1 MKYYSNWAMN
11 VTKAGKID
19 NEFKIEHF
27 SYDMRGVT
35 ALEYGEKK
43 IKFMNLIQDNNVKFL
58 DGNDR
63 IEKVFYQTIEQSKKK
78 TVYSCIK
85 YSGVYTGEPPR
96 VAIYKCGE
104 NKPIYTIR
112 VKNKDESIEG
122 VTLGLKDGKVVI
134 CYIINPEIDWKS
146 ADKKKSVFY
155 MADLQTK
162 KTIVR

>member
-1 MKYYSNWAMN
+1 M
-11 VTKAGKID
+11 
-19 NEFKIEHF
+19 
-27 SYDMRGVT
+27 
-35 ALEYGEKK
+35 
-43 IKFMNLIQDNNVKFL
+43 
-58 DGNDR
+58 
-63 IEKVFYQTIEQSKKK
+63 FYQNNRTIEEK
-78 TVYSCIK
+78 TVYRCIK

-155 MADLQTK
+155 MADLPNQK
-162 KTIVR
+162 RQLSDVSSRPIIYMVMA